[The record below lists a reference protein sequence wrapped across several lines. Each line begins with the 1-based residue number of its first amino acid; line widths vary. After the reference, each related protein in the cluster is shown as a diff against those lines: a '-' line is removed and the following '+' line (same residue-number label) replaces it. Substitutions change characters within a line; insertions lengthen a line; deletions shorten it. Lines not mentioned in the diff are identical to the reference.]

1 MKNLMILGASYTQ
14 LPLIEAAKKLGYKT
28 IAVTV
33 KGNYCGIGIAD
44 EVAFIDIKDYE
55 AVYEL
60 ARKYN
65 IDGIASCGMDTG
77 LKTIGYV
84 NDRLGLCG
92 LTEKL
97 SFLSTNKYHM
107 KQVLYNNGVNVS
119 NFVTVSKAEDL
130 ADVIKK
136 LSFPLMVKPVDLQ
149 GSFGIYIAKTEKEL
163 YDGFEATMKE
173 TKENYCIIE
182 EYIDGIH
189 ICAEAFV
196 YNNGILFV
204 LPFGKITYY
213 FPTPVHIGHFAPINA
228 DEDILNQIKI
238 QSELAIRALELNNC
252 AINLDLVISGDKVY
266 IIELT
271 GRAGVNLPELVSVYY
286 GMDYHGMIAA
296 MAAGDDPRCIFS
308 KRNTY
313 HTPIASSIIIAEK
326 SGKIKGIVDHNKN
339 DGSIYDIL
347 IYKKI
352 GEEINEFSFKKRE
365 RIGKVIVKGNDT
377 EFCLRKV
384 DEVIKNIEVVI
395 E

>member
-1 MKNLMILGASYTQ
+1 MILGASYSQ
-14 LPLIEAAKKLGYKT
+14 AHLIEAAKNLGYRT
-28 IAVTV
+28 IAVTI

-65 IDGIASCGMDTG
+65 IDGIVSCGMDTG
-77 LKTIGYV
+77 VKTVGYV
-84 NDRLGLCG
+84 TERLGLCG
-92 LTEKL
+92 LNEKL

-107 KQVLYNNGVNVS
+107 KQALQNNGVSTAKFLKVNK
-119 NFVTVSKAEDL
+119 TEDL

-149 GSFGIYIAKTEKEL
+149 GSLGIYIAKTEKEL
-163 YDGFEATMKE
+163 YDGFEAAMKE

-196 YNNGILFV
+196 YNNEILFV
-204 LPFGKITYY
+204 LPFGKRTYY

-252 AINLDLVISGDKVY
+252 AINIDLIIGKDKVY

-271 GRAGVNLPELVSVYY
+271 GRAGANLPELVSVYY
-286 GMDYHGMIAA
+286 GINYFNMIVAI
-296 MAAGDDPRCIFS
+296 AAGDDPRIEFA

-313 HTPIASSIIIAEK
+313 HTSTASSIIFSEK
-326 SGKIKGIVDHNKN
+326 GGKIKGIVDHNKN
-339 DGSIYDIL
+339 DGAIHDIS
-347 IYKKI
+347 IYKKL
-352 GEEINEFSFKKRE
+352 GDEITAFSFKKRDI
-365 RIGKVIVKGNDT
+365 IGKVIVKGNDT
-377 EFCLRKV
+377 EYCLRKL
-384 DEVIKNIEVVI
+384 DEVKSNIEVVI